1 MYGEQSKEM
10 SLYTYDQRNRF
21 TEAGHTLYD
30 MSTDPICYS
39 ETMSYNR
46 NSAVTSLNRT
56 SNGQGYGNIDQL
68 TYTYTGN
75 RLKAIADAASPN
87 VYNGGF
93 EFVNG
98 SNLTQEYWY
107 NTTGDLIRD
116 KNKGIALIQYDLF
129 GHPTRVQFTNGNQVD
144 YVYTADGRKLRE
156 KHMV

>member
-10 SLYTYDQRNRF
+10 SLYTYDKRNRF

-107 NTTGDLIRD
+107 NTTGDLTRD

-144 YVYTADGRKLRE
+144 YVYTADGRKLQE

>member
-10 SLYTYDQRNRF
+10 SLYTYDKRNRF

-46 NSAVTSLNRT
+46 NSAVTSLTRT

-75 RLKAIADAASPN
+75 RLKAIIDAASPN

-93 EFVNG
+93 EFVNKV
-98 SNLTQEYWY
+98 NLTQEYWY
-107 NTTGDLIRD
+107 NTAGEPFIN
-116 KNKGIALIQYDLF
+116 KNNSRYEQNNK
-129 GHPTRVQFTNGNQVD
+129 
-144 YVYTADGRKLRE
+144 YVYSSNNGAVVSGITNCSDEGAASDDSGG
-156 KHMV
+156 